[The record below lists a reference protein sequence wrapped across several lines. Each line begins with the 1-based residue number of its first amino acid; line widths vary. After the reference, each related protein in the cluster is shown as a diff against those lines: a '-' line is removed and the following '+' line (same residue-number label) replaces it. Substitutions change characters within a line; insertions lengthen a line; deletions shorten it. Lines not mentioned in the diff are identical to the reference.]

1 MAGPIDST
9 LDELETRLRE
19 LKREV
24 SRLEAARRQAGG
36 IRIPR
41 RRRVLLARAPRRRD
55 QARTRPTARI
65 RAPELS
71 AGDASPVASHRVI
84 PEGNGIGGRLGFD
97 EAQARL
103 SS

>member
-24 SRLEAARRQAGG
+24 SRLEAARRQ
-36 IRIPR
+36 
-41 RRRVLLARAPRRRD
+41 
-55 QARTRPTARI
+55 
-65 RAPELS
+65 LS

-103 SS
+103 SF